1 MATIGS
7 LKTLGRQM
15 ELGLIA
21 PEFQHQQFFGLAL
34 NFALVEPAWN

>member
-1 MATIGS
+1 MAIIGLS
-7 LKTLGRQM
+7 KILAQQM

-21 PEFQHQQFFGLAL
+21 PEFPHQLFFALAL